1 MKTYIKFLCYIFL
14 RSFFYVFLVMFSLV
28 FILNVLSELEFFK
41 DIDVGIDFTLLL
53 SLLNSPSM
61 IFEMFPF
68 IFLLTTQFFFIKL
81 FNNNELEVFKYSGL
95 KNSSILIIVSFLSLI
110 MGIIIITVFYNF
122 SANLKNFYLEKK
134 SQYTTDGKYLAV
146 VTKNGLW
153 IKDEIDDKIY
163 VINSTEIKDNF
174 LIDNFIT
181 EFNKNYE
188 VIRNVQSKKIDVSKK
203 QWIISN
209 AKIYNNND
217 YEIKEVLKINTNFN
231 YKRITTL
238 YSNLSSLNFFQIIE
252 LKNNYKKLNYSL
264 TEVNMQILKIIAF
277 PLYLVLIT
285 ILSAL
290 IMFKIKRLDTTT
302 FKISLGLFISVIIYY
317 INNFFLV
324 MGNTERIPLIFAIF
338 TPLVILGLFN
348 TFMIYKIN
356 EK

>member
-1 MKTYIKFLCYIFL
+1 MKTYIKFLCNIFL
-14 RSFFYVFLVMFSLV
+14 KSFFYVLLVMLSLV

-41 DIDVGIDFTLLL
+41 DIEIGIDFTLLL

-81 FNNNELEVFKYSGL
+81 FNNNELEIFKYSGL
-95 KNSSILIIVSFLSLI
+95 KNSNILWILSILSLI
-110 MGIIIITVFYNF
+110 LSVLIVIIFYNF

-146 VTKNGLW
+146 ITKNGLW
-153 IKDEIDDKIY
+153 IKDEIDKKIY
-163 VINSTEIKDNF
+163 IVNSSEIKDNF

-181 EFNKNYE
+181 EFNKDYK
-188 VIRNVQSKKIDVSKK
+188 VIRNLQSKKIDIKEKK
-203 QWIISN
+203 WLIYN
-209 AKIYNNND
+209 AKIYQNNN
-217 YEIKEVLKINTNFN
+217 YEIKEVLEIKTNFD
-231 YKRITTL
+231 YKRIKTL
-238 YSNLSSLNFFQIIE
+238 YSNLSSLSILQLFE

-264 TEVNMQILKIIAF
+264 TEVNLQILKILVYPI
-277 PLYLVLIT
+277 YLVLIT

-290 IMFKIKRLDTTT
+290 IMFKIKRVDTATL
-302 FKISLGLFISVIIYY
+302 KISLGLFVSVIIYY

-338 TPLVILGLFN
+338 IPLLILGTIN
-348 TFMIYKIN
+348 IFMVHRIN

>member
-14 RSFFYVFLVMFSLV
+14 KSFFYVFLVMLSLV

-41 DIDVGIDFTLLL
+41 DIEVGINLTLLL

-68 IFLLTTQFFFIKL
+68 IFLITTQFFFIKL

-95 KNSSILIIVSFLSLI
+95 KNSSIIWILSLLSLI
-110 MGIIIITVFYNF
+110 VGVIIITVFYNF
-122 SANLKNFYLEKK
+122 SANFKNFYLEKK

-146 VTKNGLW
+146 ITKNGLW
-153 IKDEIDDKIY
+153 IKDEIDDRIY
-163 VINSTEIKDNF
+163 IVNSSEIKDNF
-174 LIDNFIT
+174 LINNFIT
-181 EFNKNYE
+181 EFNEEFE
-188 VIRNVQSKKIDVSKK
+188 VIRNLQSKKIDIKEN
-203 QWIISN
+203 QWLIYD

-217 YEIKEVLKINTNFN
+217 YELIEVLEIKTNFD
-231 YKRITTL
+231 YKRIKTL
-238 YSNLSSLNFFQIIE
+238 YSNLSSLSIFQLFE
-252 LKNNYKKLNYSL
+252 LKDNYKKLNYSL
-264 TEVNMQILKIIAF
+264 TEVNLQILKISAY

-290 IMFKIKRLDTTT
+290 IMFKIKRFNTTT
-302 FKISLGLFISVIIYY
+302 FKISLGLFISVVIYY
-317 INNFFLV
+317 INNFFFV
-324 MGNTERIPLIFAIF
+324 MGSTERIPLMLAIC

-348 TFMIYKIN
+348 SFMIYKIN

>member
-14 RSFFYVFLVMFSLV
+14 RSFFYVFLVMLSLV

-95 KNSSILIIVSFLSLI
+95 KNSSILIIISFLSLI
-110 MGIIIITVFYNF
+110 MCIIIITVFYNF

-163 VINSTEIKDNF
+163 IINSTEIKDNF

-188 VIRNVQSKKIDVSKK
+188 VIRNVQSRKIDVSKK

-209 AKIYNNND
+209 AKIYNDND

-324 MGNTERIPLIFAIF
+324 MGNTERISLIFAIF
-338 TPLVILGLFN
+338 TPLVILGLIN

>member
-14 RSFFYVFLVMFSLV
+14 RSFFYVFLVMLSLV

-95 KNSSILIIVSFLSLI
+95 KNSSILITISFLSLI
-110 MGIIIITVFYNF
+110 MCVIIITVFYNF

-134 SQYTTDGKYLAV
+134 SQYTSDGKYLAV

-163 VINSTEIKDNF
+163 IINSTEIKDNF

-188 VIRNVQSKKIDVSKK
+188 VIRNVQSRKIDVSKK

-209 AKIYNNND
+209 AKIYNDND

-285 ILSAL
+285 ILSAF

>member
-81 FNNNELEVFKYSGL
+81 FNNNELEVLKYSGL
-95 KNSSILIIVSFLSLI
+95 KNSSILIIISFLSLI
-110 MGIIIITVFYNF
+110 MCIIIITVFYNF

-134 SQYTTDGKYLAV
+134 TQYTTDGKYLAV

-188 VIRNVQSKKIDVSKK
+188 VIRNVQSRKIDVSKK

-209 AKIYNNND
+209 AKIYNDND

>member
-95 KNSSILIIVSFLSLI
+95 KNSSILIIISFLSLI
-110 MGIIIITVFYNF
+110 MCIIIITVFYNF

-188 VIRNVQSKKIDVSKK
+188 VIRNVQSKTIDVSKK

>member
-41 DIDVGIDFTLLL
+41 DIDVGINFTLLL
-53 SLLNSPSM
+53 SILNSPSM

-95 KNSSILIIVSFLSLI
+95 KNSSILIIISFLSLI
-110 MGIIIITVFYNF
+110 MCIIIITVFYNF

-134 SQYTTDGKYLAV
+134 SQYTSDGKYLAV

-163 VINSTEIKDNF
+163 IINSTEIKDNF

-209 AKIYNNND
+209 AKIYNDND

-302 FKISLGLFISVIIYY
+302 FKISSGLFISVIIYY

-324 MGNTERIPLIFAIF
+324 MGNTEKIPLIFAIF
-338 TPLVILGLFN
+338 SPLVILGFIN

>member
-95 KNSSILIIVSFLSLI
+95 KNSSILIIISFLSLI
-110 MGIIIITVFYNF
+110 MGILIITVFYNF

-134 SQYTTDGKYLAV
+134 SQYTSDGKYLAV

-163 VINSTEIKDNF
+163 IINSTEIKDNF

-188 VIRNVQSKKIDVSKK
+188 VIRNVQSRKIDVSKK

-209 AKIYNNND
+209 AKIYNDND

-290 IMFKIKRLDTTT
+290 IMFKVKRLDTTT

>member
-41 DIDVGIDFTLLL
+41 DIDVGINFTLLL
-53 SLLNSPSM
+53 SILNSPSM

-277 PLYLVLIT
+277 PLYLILIT

>member
-95 KNSSILIIVSFLSLI
+95 KNSSILITISFLSLI
-110 MGIIIITVFYNF
+110 MCVIIITVFYNF

-163 VINSTEIKDNF
+163 IINSTEIKDNF

-203 QWIISN
+203 QWLISN

>member
-95 KNSSILIIVSFLSLI
+95 KNSSILIIISFLSLI

-209 AKIYNNND
+209 AKIYNDND

>member
-14 RSFFYVFLVMFSLV
+14 RSFFYVFLVMLSLV

-95 KNSSILIIVSFLSLI
+95 KNSSILIIISFLSLI
-110 MGIIIITVFYNF
+110 MGIIIITVYYNF

-163 VINSTEIKDNF
+163 VINSTEIRDNF

-188 VIRNVQSKKIDVSKK
+188 VIRNVQSKKIDISKK

-209 AKIYNNND
+209 AKIYNDND

>member
-1 MKTYIKFLCYIFL
+1 MKTYIKFLCNIFL
-14 RSFFYVFLVMFSLV
+14 ISFFYVLLLMFSLV
-28 FILNVLSELEFFK
+28 FILNILSELEFFK
-41 DIDVGIDFTLLL
+41 DIDIGINFTLLL

-95 KNSSILIIVSFLSLI
+95 KNSSILKIISFLSLF
-110 MGIIIITVFYNF
+110 MGIIIVTLFYNF

-153 IKDEIDDKIY
+153 IKDEVDDKIY
-163 VINSTEIKDNF
+163 IINSSEIKDNF
-174 LIDNFIT
+174 LIDNFVT
-181 EFNKNYE
+181 EFNQNYE
-188 VIRNVQSKKIDVSKK
+188 VIRNIQSKKIDISKK
-203 QWIISN
+203 EWLVFN
-209 AKIYNNND
+209 AKIYNKND
-217 YEIKEVLKINTNFN
+217 YDVIDFLKINTNFD
-231 YKRITTL
+231 YKRVKTL
-238 YSNLSSLNFFQIIE
+238 YSNLSSLSIIQLFE
-252 LKNNYKKLNYSL
+252 LKENYKRLNYSL
-264 TEVNMQILKIIAF
+264 TEVNLQILKILAY
-277 PLYLVLIT
+277 PLYLLLIT

-290 IMFKIKRLDTTT
+290 IMFKIKRMDTTT

-324 MGNTERIPLIFAIF
+324 MGSTERIPLMFAIF
-338 TPLVILGLFN
+338 IPLVILGLFN
-348 TFMIYKIN
+348 SFMVYRIN

>member
-41 DIDVGIDFTLLL
+41 DIDVGINFTLLL

-95 KNSSILIIVSFLSLI
+95 KNSSILIIISFLSLI
-110 MGIIIITVFYNF
+110 MGILIITVFYNF

-290 IMFKIKRLDTTT
+290 IMFKVKRLDTTT

>member
-95 KNSSILIIVSFLSLI
+95 KNSSILIIISFLSLI

-163 VINSTEIKDNF
+163 IINSTEIKDNF

-203 QWIISN
+203 QWLISN

>member
-41 DIDVGIDFTLLL
+41 DINVGIDFTLLL

-95 KNSSILIIVSFLSLI
+95 KNSSILITISFLSLI
-110 MGIIIITVFYNF
+110 MCVIIITVFYNF

-134 SQYTTDGKYLAV
+134 SQYTSDGKYLAV

-188 VIRNVQSKKIDVSKK
+188 VIRNVQSRKIDVSKK
-203 QWIISN
+203 QWVISN
-209 AKIYNNND
+209 AKIYNDND

-290 IMFKIKRLDTTT
+290 IMFKVKRLDITT

>member
-14 RSFFYVFLVMFSLV
+14 RSFFYVFLVMLSLV

-95 KNSSILIIVSFLSLI
+95 KNSSILIIISFLSLI

-188 VIRNVQSKKIDVSKK
+188 VIRNVQSRKIDVSKK
-203 QWIISN
+203 QWVISN
-209 AKIYNNND
+209 AKIYNDND

-264 TEVNMQILKIIAF
+264 TEVNMQILKIITF
-277 PLYLVLIT
+277 PLYLILIT
-285 ILSAL
+285 ILTAL